1 MTTDDPRWRAFPVL
15 RELHDQ
21 WWRARGNRLGES
33 TRPFSRDWDQL
44 LDDAGLISAE
54 DRGEA
59 QRDAKTLAGS
69 DLVRLRCPRFRPHLI
84 ERILIPVE
92 AEQRLAGLFGD
103 PLASDR
109 DTVDLA
115 TIPWEPEL
123 LFLREERV
131 NVATQDLL
139 AMNQFLAEHSRNRP
153 TVPIKERSLEIFG
166 DEKRLDA
173 LAVTALFRPGRLTLA
188 HLRCRLVMEPL
199 GWRRGPGPGQPVIV
213 LENAATWDTYCRWN
227 ERSAQFS
234 AVIYGK
240 GMVFAEAVAGLS
252 EIFRELGG
260 IQPILYFG
268 DLDPPGLEIPWRANR
283 RAEAAGLPPV
293 TPHAWSYQ
301 RLFELGAGRE
311 GTWEGDAVGEEALQW
326 LGESSPPARRL
337 FDRRRRLAQEHLSWE
352 FLSAQPTS

>member
-1 MTTDDPRWRAFPVL
+1 MLSFFGLFHPLYAVAKAAVVIGEAVELYPQGRQALGGGAPFADVRERLPGQTTAAAVTGAAVRALQHRGGAGIPL
-15 RELHDQ
+15 RPEGVDRRDLN
-21 WWRARGNRLGES
+21 AEVGI
-33 TRPFSRDWDQL
+33 FSEQDQL

-139 AMNQFLAEHSRNRP
+139 AMNQFLAEKFDDPMDRIICAYN
-153 TVPIKERSLEIFG
+153 V
-166 DEKRLDA
+166 RL
-173 LAVTALFRPGRLTLA
+173 
-188 HLRCRLVMEPL
+188 C
-199 GWRRGPGPGQPVIV
+199 I
-213 LENAATWDTYCRWN
+213 
-227 ERSAQFS
+227 
-234 AVIYGK
+234 
-240 GMVFAEAVAGLS
+240 
-252 EIFRELGG
+252 
-260 IQPILYFG
+260 
-268 DLDPPGLEIPWRANR
+268 
-283 RAEAAGLPPV
+283 
-293 TPHAWSYQ
+293 
-301 RLFELGAGRE
+301 
-311 GTWEGDAVGEEALQW
+311 
-326 LGESSPPARRL
+326 
-337 FDRRRRLAQEHLSWE
+337 
-352 FLSAQPTS
+352 